1 MPVIHTAGADLHYI
15 KQGRGPAVLL
25 IHGVGVIGEFWR
37 PQIDALA
44 DRFTLVA
51 PDNRGIGRSTI
62 KDRTLTIEAMAADA
76 IAVMDAERINSFH
89 VVGHSMGGSIA
100 QEVALCARARVL
112 TLTLSCSIAR
122 GREAWP
128 LSPRLLWRGLRTRIG
143 TPRSCRDAYLELAM
157 SRAYLDR
164 TGRDETAALVTRLF
178 GHPVNRQPAIV
189 FRQVAAVL
197 RYDARDRLSKLD
209 GLPTLIVGAGADRIL
224 RPASS
229 RALAAAIPG
238 ARYVEIADAG
248 HALPIEEA
256 ERVAALLAG
265 HFEKGVCP

>member
-1 MPVIHTAGADLHYI
+1 MPVIHTAGADVHYI
-15 KQGRGPAVLL
+15 RQGRGPAVLL

-44 DRFTLVA
+44 DRFTLIA
-51 PDNRGIGRSTI
+51 PDNRGIGGSTI

-76 IAVMDAERINSFH
+76 IAVMDAERVDRFH

-100 QEVALCARARVL
+100 QEVALAARARVL
-112 TLTLSCSIAR
+112 TLTLSCSMAR

-128 LSPRLLWRGLRTRIG
+128 LSPRLLWSALMTRIG
-143 TPRSCRDAYLELAM
+143 TARSRRDAYLELAM

-164 TGRDETAALVTRLF
+164 TGRDEAAALITRLF
-178 GHPVNRQPAIV
+178 GHPVNQQPAIV

-197 RYDARDRLSKLD
+197 RYDARDRLSTLD
-209 GLPTLIVGAGADRIL
+209 GLPTLVMGAAEDRIL
-224 RPASS
+224 RPSSS
-229 RALAAAIPG
+229 RALAEAIPG
-238 ARYVEIADAG
+238 ARYVEIEKAG

-256 ERVAALLAG
+256 AKVAALLAE
-265 HFEKGVCP
+265 HFEKTR